1 MDKLKIAFISNH
13 LYGGGSERVLIALAN
28 YFCDYYDVNI
38 VSFENEKT
46 YPINKSIKLFNVGQG
61 NNLIVQAKKI
71 RKVLK
76 VLKPNI
82 VVSFEYFVNLCTI
95 IAAYGLNSRIIV
107 SERNDPAIVGSGI
120 IKDRL
125 RNYLYS
131 KVFKLVCQTNDAKEY
146 FPEYI
151 KEKTVVI
158 MNPLKNDLPLPYVG
172 IRDKKI
178 VTFCR
183 LNKQKNLRLLIKA
196 FGRFHEDFKD
206 YKLTIYGDG
215 PEKTDLIKFI
225 NLMNLNECITLV
237 PNTKDVHSLI
247 LKSSMFVSSS
257 DYEGLSNSML
267 ESLAIGLPTICTDCP
282 CGGARM
288 VIEDNY
294 NGLLV
299 PTNDEVALCLA
310 MKKIATDSGYA
321 NVLAQNASQIK
332 QKLNI
337 NKIALQW
344 ERLFK

>member
-1 MDKLKIAFISNH
+1 MEKLKIVFISNH
-13 LYGGGSERVLIALAN
+13 LYGGGSERVLITLAN
-28 YFCDYYDVNI
+28 YFCDKYDVSI
-38 VSFENEKT
+38 ISFENKKT
-46 YPINKSIKLFNVGQG
+46 YPISKNIKLFNVGQG
-61 NNLIVQAKKI
+61 NNLLIQAKRI
-71 RKVLK
+71 RKLLTT
-76 VLKPNI
+76 LKPN
-82 VVSFEYFVNLCTI
+82 VVISFEYFVNLCTV
-95 IAAYGLNSRIIV
+95 IASHGLDSRIIV
-107 SERNDPAIVGSGI
+107 SERNDPAIVGSGM

-158 MNPLKNDLPLPYVG
+158 MNPLKNGLPLPYVG
-172 IRDKKI
+172 IRNKEI

-183 LNKQKNLRLLIKA
+183 LNKQKNLQLLIKS
-196 FGRFHEDFKD
+196 FGRFYEYFND

-215 PEKTDLIKFI
+215 PEKGDLIKLI
-225 NLMNLNECITLV
+225 NLMNLNECIKLV

-288 VIEDNY
+288 VIENNF

-299 PTNDEVALCLA
+299 PTNDEVALFLA
-310 MKKIATDSGYA
+310 MKKIATNSEYA
-321 NVLAQNASQIK
+321 NVLSQNASQIK
-332 QKLNI
+332 QKLSI

-344 ERLFK
+344 ERLFE